1 MSDKY
6 RVVSVIRYT
15 YFGDHAIKC
24 PAVQVRVGFFWWVTL
39 THCENVKQALTYI
52 ENVKKCKKD
61 KILGVVTEV

>member
-15 YFGDHAIKC
+15 VFGDTVRC
-24 PAVQVRVGFFWWVTL
+24 PAVQIRAGFFWWVTL

-52 ENVKKCKKD
+52 DNVKKRKKD
-61 KILGVVTEV
+61 KILGVVTKV

>member
-15 YFGDHAIKC
+15 VFGDAVKC
-24 PAVQVRVGFFWWVTL
+24 PAVQVRVGYFWWVTL

-52 ENVKKCKKD
+52 ENVKKRKKD